1 MAVLGKSTG
10 LSLASSGALADKT
23 QRTENRE
30 QTSQARIARRR
41 LAMEAAF

>member
-1 MAVLGKSTG
+1 LGEIDR

-23 QRTENRE
+23 LRTENRE
-30 QTSQARIARRR
+30 QTSQARSARRR